1 MKPSQHHRNAARCI
15 VVGGGALGFLLA
27 EGLSQA
33 AEGSAFRYD
42 VVVAGRRILPKVLIS
57 LSGSGGPR
65 PSHIPVVLGTSREI
79 LEQSQSEGYSAVSI
93 FLCVPPESTEMV
105 FTEWIIAAGN
115 QSLKKSIEIV
125 FCNNGILSPSVRK
138 IISEKASEI
147 NFLRAVFF
155 VGAVRIEG
163 DGLCR
168 IVHNGGQLV
177 RWGYL
182 PVRLP
187 VSDSGT
193 QAAQVHKTSFWMNHS
208 KSSGQNSF
216 STGFLNWKFEEN
228 PDRLECEKF
237 FTNFILAAVIGPR
250 AGTNSEIFEKSSD
263 AERTLLA
270 GQFADLWTDAG
281 IERTSL
287 LENLK
292 ETVEATAANINSLS
306 LQGVNG
312 STSAAEYFFRIVE
325 QRILASGRPEAFDEL
340 KQFLNSAR
348 QSWGLKA

>member
-15 VVGGGALGFLLA
+15 VAGGGALGFLLA
-27 EGLSQA
+27 DGLSQA
-33 AEGSAFRYD
+33 AECSAFRYD
-42 VVVAGRRILPKVLIS
+42 VVVAGRRSLPKVLIS
-57 LSGSGGPR
+57 LSGSSGPR
-65 PSHIPVVLGTSREI
+65 PSHIPVVLGTPREI
-79 LEQSQSEGYSAVSI
+79 LEQSQTEGDSAVSI

-105 FTEWIIAAGN
+105 FKEWINAAGN
-115 QSLKKSIEIV
+115 QSLKNSVEIV
-125 FCNNGILSPSVRK
+125 FCNNGILSAPVRK
-138 IISEKASEI
+138 IISEKASKI

-182 PVRLP
+182 PLQHP

-193 QAAQVHKTSFWMNHS
+193 QESQFQKTSFWMNRS
-208 KSSGQNSF
+208 ESSGQNSF

-250 AGTNSEIFEKSSD
+250 AGTNSEIFQKSSD

-270 GQFADLWTDAG
+270 EQFADLWTDAG
-281 IERTSL
+281 IQGTSL

-312 STSAAEYFFRIVE
+312 STSAAEYFFRTVE
-325 QRILASGRPEAFDEL
+325 QKILASGRPERFDEL
-340 KQFLNSAR
+340 NKFLNSAR